1 MRINRWFSSVFHRRT
16 PTHPERTA
24 STPRPAGP
32 TPTGDTFTPSGPT
45 RVSIG
50 RTTGY
55 SAAERAKLDRAMV
68 KLGAVLS
75 SREFRDAVL
84 NHTYAGKPGFANDER
99 APAEIYAVIRAAKER
114 YTDAADGEVDLN
126 LSLRSLSWFQ
136 RGVVGYTSEDSDTIT
151 TNRRF
156 FSGFDESE
164 VAGHLG
170 HEWLHTLG
178 FEHDFKATARRPF
191 SVPYAL
197 GDLIETLASRPTLTP
212 L

>member
-16 PTHPERTA
+16 PTRPDRTA
-24 STPRPAGP
+24 TTPGPAGP
-32 TPTGDTFTPSGPT
+32 TPTADTFTPSGST

-50 RTTGY
+50 RATGY

-84 NHTYAGKPGFANDER
+84 SHTYGGKPGFANDAR

-156 FSGFDESE
+156 FSGFDEAE

-191 SVPYAL
+191 SVPYAV